1 MLNGEPSSRPVGD
14 AATARAMSGIT
25 FHTGHHRTDHRQ
37 IDLVVTTVQHLIGI
51 CQHKLAM
58 RAGYRHCG
66 PGCPGVVQYACLSP
80 AGSASDPSMAAGWN
94 CPGFST
100 AHRALLQVRQSAARL
115 PQGAAIAP
123 E

>member
-58 RAGYRHCG
+58 RAGYRLG
-66 PGCPGVVQYACLSP
+66 GYRFVGI
-80 AGSASDPSMAAGWN
+80 AGQR
-94 CPGFST
+94 T
-100 AHRALLQVRQSAARL
+100 AT
-115 PQGAAIAP
+115 AIAAQAAP
-123 E
+123 AWSNTLAFHRLVRLLTLRWRQAG